1 MTKAELEEK
10 IRQNP
15 SVSGNLR
22 RLRDAHGFSQE
33 KVCAALQLRGCDIG
47 RTTYARYE
55 SGDAN
60 VRVSVL
66 MELKKLYACEYD
78 EFFAALD

>member
-15 SVSGNLR
+15 NVSGNLR

-55 SGDAN
+55 SGFA
-60 VRVSVL
+60 S
-66 MELKKLYACEYD
+66 AC
-78 EFFAALD
+78 

>member
-60 VRVSVL
+60 VRAGVL